1 MHKDDDSDSGPGSQ
15 SDDSEEYSSES
26 EVEESKIKDSP
37 AFEKEKEFEHKFY
50 WTSCC
55 IRMDKRAISY
65 FSQMLFSAVIIAFCI
80 SMLVS
85 NQDCATFSRYSPL
98 LTFVIGYLMPQP
110 NLKRD

>member
-1 MHKDDDSDSGPGSQ
+1 MVDTPRSKDPELERLKITHQID
-15 SDDSEEYSSES
+15 
-26 EVEESKIKDSP
+26 VEDKKIADE
-37 AFEKEKEFEHKFY
+37 EKEKEFEHKFY

-80 SMLVS
+80 AMLVS
-85 NQDCATFSRYSPL
+85 NQNCDTFSRYSPL

-110 NLKRD
+110 NLKSD